1 MDTEEGRKYG
11 NKAINKG
18 RHQSLFVLG
27 FVGFKE
33 RGRVWGRESDRER
46 ERVVD
51 IERFWSWEKC

>member
-46 ERVVD
+46 ER
-51 IERFWSWEKC
+51 EL